1 MNTLVTGGAGFIGSH
16 LVDAL
21 ISEGHRVT
29 VMDDLSNSSTKY
41 LNDGADFRQANILD
55 LQELKKGFEFC
66 SPSFVFHL
74 AAHASVS
81 ESVRD
86 PQYDAQVNIL
96 GTINVLELCKEFKVN
111 RLVFSSTGGALY
123 GEPKYLPAD
132 EDHPTHPLSPY
143 GASKLAAE
151 AFIES
156 ISSLSGMNYS
166 ILRYGNVYGPRQSP
180 YGEAGVVAIFIDAL
194 LRGESPMIFG
204 DGLHQ
209 RDYVYVEDVVKANLL
224 SLQSSGNEKFNI
236 GTNSS
241 TSVKDIYDLVS
252 RALDSKTPAIYKDER
267 IGDVRSIYLNSD
279 RANEKLKWKPTI
291 DIDNG
296 IKRTVEW
303 MRSELR

>member
-1 MNTLVTGGAGFIGSH
+1 
-16 LVDAL
+16 
-21 ISEGHRVT
+21 
-29 VMDDLSNSSTKY
+29 
-41 LNDGADFRQANILD
+41 
-55 LQELKKGFEFC
+55 
-66 SPSFVFHL
+66 
-74 AAHASVS
+74 
-81 ESVRD
+81 
-86 PQYDAQVNIL
+86 
-96 GTINVLELCKEFKVN
+96 
-111 RLVFSSTGGALY
+111 
-123 GEPKYLPAD
+123 
-132 EDHPTHPLSPY
+132 
-143 GASKLAAE
+143 
-151 AFIES
+151 
-156 ISSLSGMNYS
+156 MNYS

-224 SLQSSGNEKFNI
+224 SLQSSDNEKFNI

>member
-111 RLVFSSTGGALY
+111 RIGCSSTGGA
-123 GEPKYLPAD
+123 
-132 EDHPTHPLSPY
+132 
-143 GASKLAAE
+143 
-151 AFIES
+151 
-156 ISSLSGMNYS
+156 
-166 ILRYGNVYGPRQSP
+166 
-180 YGEAGVVAIFIDAL
+180 
-194 LRGESPMIFG
+194 
-204 DGLHQ
+204 
-209 RDYVYVEDVVKANLL
+209 
-224 SLQSSGNEKFNI
+224 
-236 GTNSS
+236 
-241 TSVKDIYDLVS
+241 
-252 RALDSKTPAIYKDER
+252 
-267 IGDVRSIYLNSD
+267 
-279 RANEKLKWKPTI
+279 
-291 DIDNG
+291 
-296 IKRTVEW
+296 
-303 MRSELR
+303 